1 VATISRFGPFFAHL
15 RADPNQYVLHYRNGA
30 LVRQGTGLSYWF
42 RPLDAAVSQVPV
54 EDIETTFLLRERSA
68 DFQDVSVQC
77 TVTYRVADPA
87 QASRRINFALALTGG
102 VWSEQPL
109 ERLAILWSAR
119 AQPAV
124 RAALSR
130 LTVTE
135 AVGQGAQAVSATL
148 QGALSTDPAI
158 ADAGLELVAV
168 QVVRVAAPPDLEK
181 ALQAPVREAVQQRA
195 DEATFQ
201 RRALAVEKERA
212 IKENELATSLELA
225 RRQENL
231 VRQKATNRTLEV
243 ESEAAARARLA
254 EADAEAEA
262 RRVAIWREAPTH
274 VLLGLAAQ
282 QLAGKIESIQHLNIS
297 PDLLGTSLQQLLRDN
312 AAGGGAIT
320 GPSSGSAGDT
330 PSQGAP

>member
-1 VATISRFGPFFAHL
+1 MHRHL
-15 RADPNQYVLHYRNGA
+15 PRGRPGAGLAADQLRPRPHRRAL
-30 LVRQGTGLSYWF
+30 
-42 RPLDAAVSQVPV
+42 
-54 EDIETTFLLRERSA
+54 
-68 DFQDVSVQC
+68 
-77 TVTYRVADPA
+77 
-87 QASRRINFALALTGG
+87 
-102 VWSEQPL
+102 EQPL
-109 ERLAILWSAR
+109 ERLATLWSQR

-124 RAALSR
+124 RAPSAGSPSARRSGRARRPSAPPSR
-130 LTVTE
+130 
-135 AVGQGAQAVSATL
+135 GRCSA
-148 QGALSTDPAI
+148 DPAT
-158 ADAGLELVAV
+158 ADAGLQLVAV
-168 QVVRVAAPPDLEK
+168 QVVRVAAPADLEK
-181 ALQAPVREAVQQRA
+181 ALQAPVREEVQQRA

-297 PDLLGTSLQQLLRDN
+297 PDLLGASLQQLLR
-312 AAGGGAIT
+312 GQRRRRWRHHRRQR
-320 GPSSGSAGDT
+320 SAGDT
-330 PSQGAP
+330 PSPGAP

>member
-1 VATISRFGPFFAHL
+1 M
-15 RADPNQYVLHYRNGA
+15 
-30 LVRQGTGLSYWF
+30 
-42 RPLDAAVSQVPV
+42 
-54 EDIETTFLLRERSA
+54 
-68 DFQDVSVQC
+68 
-77 TVTYRVADPA
+77 
-87 QASRRINFALALTGG
+87 
-102 VWSEQPL
+102 
-109 ERLAILWSAR
+109 
-119 AQPAV
+119 

-130 LTVTE
+130 LTVAE
-135 AVGQGAQAVSATL
+135 AVGQGAQSVSATL
-148 QGALSTDPAI
+148 QEALGTDPAI
-158 ADAGLELVAV
+158 ADAGLQLVAV

-282 QLAGKIESIQHLNIS
+282 QLAGKIGSIQHLNIS

-320 GPSSGSAGDT
+320 TGNGGSAGDAPAQGT
-330 PSQGAP
+330 P

>member
-1 VATISRFGPFFAHL
+1 FT
-15 RADPNQYVLHYRNGA
+15 
-30 LVRQGTGLSYWF
+30 
-42 RPLDAAVSQVPV
+42 VS
-54 EDIETTFLLRERSA
+54 
-68 DFQDVSVQC
+68 
-77 TVTYRVADPA
+77 
-87 QASRRINFALALTGG
+87 LTGG
-102 VWSEQPL
+102 GWTEQPL
-109 ERLAILWSAR
+109 DRLATWWSQR
-119 AQPAV
+119 AQPVVRDVLSGLAV
-124 RAALSR
+124 ADAIRR
-130 LTVTE
+130 
-135 AVGQGAQAVSATL
+135 GADAVSA
-148 QGALSTDPAI
+148 ALGPVLRTDPAI
-158 ADAGLELVAV
+158 ADLGLELVAV
-168 QVVRVAAPPDLEK
+168 QVVRVAGSAELEK
-181 ALQAPVREAVQQRA
+181 ALQTPVREEVQQRA
-195 DEATFQ
+195 DQATFQ

-243 ESEAAARARLA
+243 ESEAAARVRLA

-312 AAGGGAIT
+312 AGGGGAVT
-320 GPSSGSAGDT
+320 AGRSGNGGNAGDT